1 MQRNF
6 LETTVLW
13 LALLAFSLPVGWFVT
28 RAGLPAAFLI
38 SGMLCGI
45 AFSLADLQLI
55 LPRKAFQC
63 GQALIGCA
71 VAKSITADIL
81 ETILRG
87 WPVMLLVV
95 AGAVFSGALVGWTLV
110 RSRLL
115 PGTTAA
121 WGSTP
126 GAASAMV
133 SMAEEYGADARLVAL
148 MQYLRVFVVVLSA
161 SVVSHYVLGSGQT
174 APLNAPLPSIGLHS
188 VLWSELAVTLAIAVV
203 GGGIGVWFRI
213 PAGALLGP
221 MLLGAALH
229 STDLASIYQPFW
241 LQSVASML
249 LGWYV
254 GLGFNRKLLLSAF
267 RLLPRLLLSTVA
279 LIGLCAVLAVLLVFF
294 LHTDPLTAYL
304 ATSPGGLDSVV
315 LIAMGS
321 QADVPFIV
329 AVQTLRLFMVILA
342 GPAIARLICRHA

>member
-6 LETTVLW
+6 LESAVLW
-13 LALLAFSLPVGWFVT
+13 LALLAFSLPVGWLVT

-38 SGMLCGI
+38 ASMLCGI
-45 AFSLADLQLI
+45 AFSLAGVQLAV
-55 LPRKAFQC
+55 PRRLFQC

-71 VAKSITADIL
+71 VAKSINADIL
-81 ETILRG
+81 STILG
-87 WPVMLLVV
+87 AWPVMLLVV
-95 AGAVFSGALVGWTLV
+95 AGAVLSGALVGWLLV

-133 SMAEEYGADARLVAL
+133 AMADEYGADARLVAL
-148 MQYLRVFVVVLSA
+148 MQYLRVFAVVMSA
-161 SVVSHYVLGSGQT
+161 SVVSHYVLGSGQGQ
-174 APLNAPLPSIGLHS
+174 PLNAPLPSIGLHATPWDQ
-188 VLWSELAVTLAIAVV
+188 VAVTLGIALA
-203 GGGIGVWFRI
+203 GGGLGLWLRI
-213 PAGALLGP
+213 PAGAMLGP
-221 MLLGAALH
+221 MLLGAVLH
-229 STDLASIYQPFW
+229 STGTASIYQPFW
-241 LQSVASML
+241 LQSVAALL

-254 GLGFNRKLLLSAF
+254 GLGFNRSLLIKAF
-267 RLLPRLLLSTVA
+267 RLLPRLMLSTVL
-279 LIGLCAVLAVLLVFF
+279 LIALCALFAYLLVCF

-321 QADVPFIV
+321 RADVPFVV
-329 AVQTLRLFMVILA
+329 AVQTLRLFVVILV